1 MKKEKIKENKRVTT
15 AVSVLLILAIGFLFS
30 RVNNDSSDTGLILDV
45 VYPVAYAFED
55 DRQWDIREQNPVDD
69 SFMAAINDFSYKT
82 GSLILND
89 EGKNTNYS
97 PLSLYYALAI
107 AATGA
112 ENETEAELLSLL
124 GITESQELAEQSGNL
139 YRTLYKDNEIGKLKI
154 ANSIW
159 LDDDMNG
166 EKIEY
171 KEGFA
176 EQAADNFY
184 ASSHSVDFSNSETG
198 KLMSKWVSDN
208 TNGTISP
215 TIETDAEQILSIL
228 NTIYFYDEW
237 INRFDKDKTKE
248 DIFYISNGNEV
259 KADFMNQTFGSARFA
274 KGDGFTRANLALKN
288 AGKMIFILPDE
299 GISPYELITSPQ
311 GMKQTFE
318 GGENFNGQVAW
329 KIPKFSFESK
339 LKLNNILKILSV
351 NSAFTADADFSGIT
365 ENMAYITDVQQETH
379 IAIDENGVEAAAFT
393 QIDYAGAALP
403 EDRADMILDRPFI
416 YCITAENGSLLFV
429 GICENPAE

>member
-1 MKKEKIKENKRVTT
+1 MKKQNIKGNKGVVT
-15 AVSVLLILAIGFLFS
+15 AASVILILAIGFLFS
-30 RVNNDSSDTGLILDV
+30 RVNNDNSDTGAILNV

-55 DRQWDIREQNPVDD
+55 DRQWDIREENPVDD
-69 SFMAAINDFSYKT
+69 SFISAINNFSYKT
-82 GSLILND
+82 SSLILHD
-89 EGKNTNYS
+89 TGENTNYS
-97 PLSLYYALAI
+97 PISLYYALAL
-107 AATGA
+107 ATTGA
-112 ENETEAELLSLL
+112 ENETDAELLSLL
-124 GITESQELAEQSGNL
+124 GVTDSQELAEQSGNL

-159 LDDDMNG
+159 LDDDMKG
-166 EKIEY
+166 EKIEF
-171 KEGFA
+171 KEDFVR
-176 EQAADNFY
+176 QAAENFY
-184 ASSHSVDFSNSETG
+184 ASSHSVDFTNSETG
-198 KLMSKWVSDN
+198 KLMAKWVSDN

-215 TIETDAEQILSIL
+215 TIEADANQILSIL
-228 NTIYFYDEW
+228 STIYFYDEW

-248 DIFYISNGNEV
+248 DGFYLSNGNEV
-259 KADFMNQTFGSARFA
+259 KTDFMNQTFGSARFS
-274 KGDGFTRANLALKN
+274 KGDGFVRASLALKN

-318 GGENFNGQVAW
+318 GGENFNGEVAW

-339 LKLNNILKILSV
+339 LKLNNILKILGV

-416 YCITAENGSLLFV
+416 YGITAENGSLLFV